1 MKLRTVLIPVVL
13 AASAI
18 GWCAMAPPQD
28 PTVAEALPP
37 SLYLMAD
44 IRVEVAKAPEYEAAL
59 KALIAALKDA
69 RFAEVFD
76 TYATDDSRYY
86 IVYGLPKGYASV
98 DGLQAAWRDAALRI
112 GPEKFQTLHARMTA
126 SELGRVLR
134 FWTFRPGISFLPSPE
149 RLKPGEY
156 GYYTWDYVWLI
167 PGSEAAFEALNREW
181 AALSAARKSRD
192 PFLTYQG
199 GYGNE
204 EPVYVWFEYGK
215 TAADYA
221 LAEEKFWK
229 SLGDE
234 GAALSKRTR
243 ALIRK
248 QETKTG
254 RYRPDLSYATA
265 K

>member
-1 MKLRTVLIPVVL
+1 MKKLSILVPIIL
-13 AASAI
+13 AGSFP
-18 GWCAMAPPQD
+18 GWGTPLPPQAAA
-28 PTVAEALPP
+28 PQALPP

-59 KALIAALKDA
+59 KALIAALKEA
-69 RFAEVFD
+69 AFPVVFD

-86 IVYGLPKGYASV
+86 VVYGLPKGYASV

-112 GPEKFQTLHARMTA
+112 GPQNFQALHARMTA
-126 SELGRVLR
+126 AELGRVLR
-134 FWTFRPGISFLPSPE
+134 FWTFRPDLSFLPSPE

-167 PGSEAAFEALNREW
+167 PGSEAAFEAANREW
-181 AALSAARKSRD
+181 AALSAVRKSRD
-192 PFLTYQG
+192 PFMTYQG

-215 TAADYA
+215 SASDYA

-229 SLGDE
+229 SLGNE

-243 ALIRK
+243 TMIRRT
-248 QETKTG
+248 ETKTG
-254 RYRPDLSYATA
+254 RYRPDLSYAPE